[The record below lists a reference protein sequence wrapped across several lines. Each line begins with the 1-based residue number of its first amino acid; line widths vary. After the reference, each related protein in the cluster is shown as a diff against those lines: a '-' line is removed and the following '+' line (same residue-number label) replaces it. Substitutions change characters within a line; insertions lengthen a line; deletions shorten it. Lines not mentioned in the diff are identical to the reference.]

1 MFKLEKSAALF
12 AALDQKRFNE
22 AEREEVRTG
31 CTGDAR
37 ALALAPSSSTLIDPS
52 TLPQVLKGFWQMDEV
67 KAPFEAKAKQLEA
80 EWNKNAA
87 AGGGAAQSPAAGAA
101 EGGKQ
106 KKQKVAKDENAP
118 KRNANACE

>member
-1 MFKLEKSAALF
+1 M
-12 AALDQKRFNE
+12 RW
-22 AEREEVRTG
+22 G
-31 CTGDAR
+31 CAR
-37 ALALAPSSSTLIDPS
+37 ACACAVIIHTLIDPS
-52 TLPQVLKGFWQMDEV
+52 TLPQVLKGLWQMDEV

-106 KKQKVAKDENAP
+106 KKQKVARDENAP